1 MALELYE
8 IDMCPYCDK
17 VRKKLDALG
26 LEYESVSVPK
36 PHSKRDEVH
45 ELSGQRSV
53 PVLVDDGEVV
63 ADSSRI
69 VDYLEETYGD

>member
-1 MALELYE
+1 MELYE

-17 VRKKLDALG
+17 VRKKLESLD

-36 PHSKRDEVH
+36 PHSERDTVH

-53 PVLVDDGEVV
+53 PVLVDGDEVI

-69 VDYLEETYGD
+69 VDYLEENYGG